1 MKTEI
6 RIDDAADVCRIRIEG
21 TIGVPEQCQF
31 DEPDDRVATYER
43 FREALRRIEAIEAPE
58 VVVEIRST
66 GGDVNDALLIHDA
79 LCGLRARIVTR
90 CYGYTASAATVIAQA
105 ASEGCRELSANALYL
120 IHNAVCASEGNAAEL
135 AGTLDLLRKTDRRIA
150 EVYAARSGRPVGEFE
165 RLMAANNGAGRW
177 LAPEEALAAGL
188 VDRIVEPPAAGM
200 MRNIARGWERLLERA
215 GWRRGGERPAARNV
229 LHTSRNVLH
238 TAGEAAPALRDGVP
252 AAADPLPAAP
262 DALPAGCDP
271 LFSAGVPLPTPGRSL
286 RISGESLPASGAAS
300 PAAEASPHDF
310 PAAVAG
316 GALRAEPTRVR
327 PCEDPSCRE
336 SLLTPNQRAYAE
348 DAKRFRSA

>member
-200 MRNIARGWERLLERA
+200 MRNIARRWERLLERA

-229 LHTSRNVLH
+229 LHASRNAPH
-238 TAGEAAPALRDGVP
+238 AAGDAAPALRDGV
-252 AAADPLPAAP
+252 PAAP

-271 LFSAGVPLPTPGRSL
+271 LFSAGAPLPTPGRSL

-316 GALRAEPTRVR
+316 ERCGPSPRGCGPART
-327 PCEDPSCRE
+327 PSCRE

>member
-1 MKTEI
+1 M
-6 RIDDAADVCRIRIEG
+6 
-21 TIGVPEQCQF
+21 
-31 DEPDDRVATYER
+31 
-43 FREALRRIEAIEAPE
+43 
-58 VVVEIRST
+58 VVEIRST

-200 MRNIARGWERLLERA
+200 MRNIARRWERLLERA

-229 LHTSRNVLH
+229 LHASRNAPH
-238 TAGEAAPALRDGVP
+238 AAGDAAPALRDGV
-252 AAADPLPAAP
+252 PAAP

-271 LFSAGVPLPTPGRSL
+271 LFSAGAPLPTPGRSL

-316 GALRAEPTRVR
+316 ERCGPSPRGCGPARTPRAA
-327 PCEDPSCRE
+327 
-336 SLLTPNQRAYAE
+336 RA
-348 DAKRFRSA
+348 F

>member
-58 VVVEIRST
+58 VVVEIRSR

-215 GWRRGGERPAARNV
+215 GWRRGGERPASRNVLHASRNV

-262 DALPAGCDP
+262 DAL
-271 LFSAGVPLPTPGRSL
+271 
-286 RISGESLPASGAAS
+286 
-300 PAAEASPHDF
+300 